1 MTDIDNVIDTIKEM
15 ASQFKKINEI
25 AYNQYKPIVS
35 DLCSRVAPL
44 DEVEYTL
51 DRMLDFCG
59 DEAFLGLFK
68 DVCRHYFNIYPEMI
82 AYQINSYREIW
93 DTE

>member
-1 MTDIDNVIDTIKEM
+1 MDDLTDMMKEI
-15 ASQFKKINEI
+15 ALQIKKINEI
-25 AYNQYKPIVS
+25 AYYQYKPIVS

-44 DEVEYTL
+44 DEVEHTL

-68 DVCRHYFNIYPEMI
+68 DVCRHYFDIYP
-82 AYQINSYREIW
+82 
-93 DTE
+93 

>member
-1 MTDIDNVIDTIKEM
+1 MDNAVDTIKEM
-15 ASQFKKINEI
+15 ALQLKKINEI
-25 AYNQYKPIVS
+25 AYNQYKPIAS
-35 DLCSRVAPL
+35 DLCSRNAPL

-59 DEAFLGLFK
+59 DDAVLSLFK
-68 DVCRHYFNIYPEMI
+68 NICRHYFNIYPEMI
-82 AYQINSYREIW
+82 AFQVNSYREIW

>member
-1 MTDIDNVIDTIKEM
+1 MDNVIDMMKEM
-15 ASQFKKINEI
+15 ALQLKKIDKI

-35 DLCSRVAPL
+35 DLCSKIAPL

-51 DRMLDFCG
+51 DRMIDFCG
-59 DEAFLGLFK
+59 DDAVLGLFK

-82 AYQINSYREIW
+82 AYQVNSYREIW

>member
-1 MTDIDNVIDTIKEM
+1 MDLDNAVDTIKEM
-15 ASQFKKINEI
+15 VSQLKKINEI
-25 AYNQYKPIVS
+25 AYNQYEPIAS
-35 DLCSRVAPL
+35 DLCSRIAPL

-59 DEAFLGLFK
+59 DDAVLGLFK
-68 DVCRHYFNIYPEMI
+68 DVCRHYFNIYPDMI
-82 AYQINSYREIW
+82 AYQVNSYRETW

>member
-1 MTDIDNVIDTIKEM
+1 MDMDNAVDTIKEM
-15 ASQFKKINEI
+15 ALQLKRINKI
-25 AYNQYKPIVS
+25 AYNQYKPIAS
-35 DLCSRVAPL
+35 DLCNRIASL
-44 DEVEYTL
+44 SEVEYIL

-59 DEAFLGLFK
+59 DDAILGLFK
-68 DVCRHYFNIYPEMI
+68 GICRHYFDIYPEMI

>member
-1 MTDIDNVIDTIKEM
+1 MNIDNAVDTIKEM
-15 ASQFKKINEI
+15 ASQLKKINEV
-25 AYNQYKPIVS
+25 AYSQYKPIAS
-35 DLCSRVAPL
+35 DLCGRIAPL

-59 DEAFLGLFK
+59 DDAVLGLFK
-68 DVCRHYFNIYPEMI
+68 DVCRHYFYIYPEMI

-93 DTE
+93 DME

>member
-1 MTDIDNVIDTIKEM
+1 MYMDNVVDTVKEL
-15 ASQFKKINEI
+15 ALQFKKINEI

-44 DEVEYTL
+44 DEVEHTL

-59 DEAFLGLFK
+59 DDVFLELFK

-82 AYQINSYREIW
+82 AFQINSYREIW
-93 DTE
+93 DSE

>member
-1 MTDIDNVIDTIKEM
+1 MDNAVDTMKEM
-15 ASQFKKINEI
+15 VSQLKKINEI
-25 AYNQYKPIVS
+25 AYKQYKPIVS
-35 DLCSRVAPL
+35 DLCSRIAPL
-44 DEVEYTL
+44 DEVEYTM

-59 DEAFLGLFK
+59 DDAVLGLLK
-68 DVCRHYFNIYPEMI
+68 AVCIHYFNIYPEMI

>member
-1 MTDIDNVIDTIKEM
+1 MDNAVDTIKEM
-15 ASQFKKINEI
+15 ALQLKKINEI
-25 AYNQYKPIVS
+25 AYNQYKPIAS
-35 DLCSRVAPL
+35 DLCNRIAPL

-51 DRMLDFCG
+51 DGMLDFCG
-59 DEAFLGLFK
+59 DDAVLDLFK
-68 DVCRHYFNIYPEMI
+68 DICRHYFDIYPEMI

>member
-1 MTDIDNVIDTIKEM
+1 MKMENVVDAVQEM
-15 ASQFKKINEI
+15 ALQLRKINEI
-25 AYNQYKPIVS
+25 AYNQYKPIAS
-35 DLCSRVAPL
+35 DLCSRVAL
-44 DEVEYTL
+44 SSEVEYTL

-59 DEAFLGLFK
+59 DDAVLGLFK
-68 DVCRHYFNIYPEMI
+68 DICRHYFDIYPEII

>member
-1 MTDIDNVIDTIKEM
+1 MDDSVDMLKEIALQIK
-15 ASQFKKINEI
+15 KLNEI
-25 AYNQYKPIVS
+25 ANNQYKPIVS
-35 DLCSRVAPL
+35 NLCSRVAPL

-59 DEAFLGLFK
+59 DEALLGLFK
-68 DVCRHYFNIYPEMI
+68 DVCRHYFDIYPEMI

>member
-1 MTDIDNVIDTIKEM
+1 MDNAVDTIKEM
-15 ASQFKKINEI
+15 ALQLKKINEI
-25 AYNQYKPIVS
+25 AYNQYKPITS
-35 DLCSRVAPL
+35 DLCSRNAPL

-59 DEAFLGLFK
+59 DDAVLRLFK
-68 DVCRHYFNIYPEMI
+68 NICRHYFNIYPEMI
-82 AYQINSYREIW
+82 ANQINSYREIW

>member
-1 MTDIDNVIDTIKEM
+1 MVDSVDMMKEIALQIK
-15 ASQFKKINEI
+15 KLNEI
-25 AYNQYKPIVS
+25 AYYQYKPIVS

-44 DEVEYTL
+44 DEVEHTL

-68 DVCRHYFNIYPEMI
+68 DVCRHYFDIYPEMI
-82 AYQINSYREIW
+82 AYQVNSYREIF

>member
-1 MTDIDNVIDTIKEM
+1 MDNAVDTIKEM
-15 ASQFKKINEI
+15 ALQLKKINEI

-35 DLCSRVAPL
+35 DLCSRIATL
-44 DEVEYTL
+44 SEVEYTF
-51 DRMLDFCG
+51 DRILDFCG
-59 DEAFLGLFK
+59 DDAVLGLFK

-82 AYQINSYREIW
+82 VNQINSYRDIW

>member
-1 MTDIDNVIDTIKEM
+1 MDNAVDTIKEM
-15 ASQFKKINEI
+15 ALQLKKINEVAYDQYMPI
-25 AYNQYKPIVS
+25 AF
-35 DLCSRVAPL
+35 DLCSRIATL
-44 DEVEYTL
+44 SEVEYTL
-51 DRMLDFCG
+51 DRKLDYCG
-59 DEAFLGLFK
+59 DDAVLGLFK

>member
-1 MTDIDNVIDTIKEM
+1 MDNVADAIQEM
-15 ASQFKKINEI
+15 ALQFRKINEI
-25 AYNQYKPIVS
+25 AYNQYKPIAS
-35 DLCSRVAPL
+35 DLCSRVASL
-44 DEVEYTL
+44 SEVGYTL

-59 DEAFLGLFK
+59 DDAVLGLFK
-68 DVCRHYFNIYPEMI
+68 DICRHYFDIYPEMI

>member
-1 MTDIDNVIDTIKEM
+1 MDDSVDMMKGIALQIK
-15 ASQFKKINEI
+15 KLNEI

-68 DVCRHYFNIYPEMI
+68 DVCRHYFDIYPEMI
-82 AYQINSYREIW
+82 AYQVNLYREIW